1 MLKHRASAMSSV
13 CPIGLGPMTLKNSI
27 CSVGQLILE
36 QHSKCFGK
44 FIYHSE
50 TDNESSKVETT
61 ADVPYIPEITNSL
74 LLDWVAGQHEMHLAH
89 PARIS
94 VVIEMLILSDVCRK
108 HLEADKLSAFV
119 VEQWTITYSTNSL
132 METQGDDMIS
142 LQKEIEGYFVSS
154 PFSFWLREHFQSKR
168 LRLFHRI
175 CSAETVSPQLGV
187 PFFTT
192 FDQLCSPTPCVYSEA
207 RPVNVD
213 VGRCS
218 YDLSTT
224 TGVDKRCCSSDSKL
238 TRSFTPLPVNPSG
251 LLHLT
256 VVTPERMPTSRPGC
270 PLCMIPSLDRT
281 EGNHLEAFWPRA
293 YYDSSDKSS
302 SLSNPPTA
310 PAPHISMKSFHLID
324 SPSFLD
330 LSSDIVYTE
339 TVRSPVVLMT
349 NVQQSHFSDYSIS
362 SQYDNGFPSVGCF
375 EHSND
380 SDTSTLTKKSRSVHP
395 NETPPISLG
404 SPPRKQQRRTSKD
417 KGSSSHMPEHRNAN
431 ELHGVE
437 HSQAGS
443 IDRVISEFTQLNM
456 EREILQSCD
465 PHLQAS
471 FFIQP
476 DDPRLSS
483 IDSLSDARLTRSSTK
498 KREHTSNVNLSVV
511 QIPSSSNPLIHGHL
525 PRERRRNATSTCIPS
540 WRHGMPFF
548 NRRTG
553 LPLQSSPVPLKRSTS
568 GRFDFDS
575 SLCPLKS
582 SKSSACMVHNCGPS
596 YALEPSLRHSD
607 LPLRCSHQQ
616 CSTTSTSL
624 SSQPTTPCV
633 QLRRRPASLRLNLS
647 STEGA
652 GDRSLRRRNCAPE
665 VDQAEISCSA
675 PPSGNRKSAYSVSHR
690 TRLANTLA
698 CTPASHC
705 SSQHLLVNFEES
717 MLNGRIH
724 PSGQVEGFTLEL
736 GASGSFFPTHERIPL
751 KTYFFDL
758 SDDNKPSPYLAYA
771 DLCHLRSGKGYH
783 LPSKGSVQISYHS
796 IRQIVPSHRLTI
808 DIRTREVRV

>member
-437 HSQAGS
+437 HSQ
-443 IDRVISEFTQLNM
+443 
-456 EREILQSCD
+456 
-465 PHLQAS
+465 
-471 FFIQP
+471 
-476 DDPRLSS
+476 
-483 IDSLSDARLTRSSTK
+483 
-498 KREHTSNVNLSVV
+498 
-511 QIPSSSNPLIHGHL
+511 IPSSSNPLIHGHL